1 MNVVRQSTAVG
12 SVAAQTDPLR
22 KTLPQTLYGFVVSI
36 SGLHQIAIAALSA
49 LLFIVGTAPLE
60 IQRRIVNATT
70 EGGSYKTIAMLISI
84 YLGLALA
91 EGLIKVWLNIYRN
104 WVGEVAI
111 RWLRLSIFAAAEG
124 SLSQAPSAS
133 DEGIQLSIVVAEAEP
148 VGGFVGQ
155 AISEPLLQIGIL
167 ASVIGYMLYL
177 QPLMGLVVAVVF
189 FPQVGFVPLMQSAI
203 NRRVES
209 KIVVMREVSAG
220 IVDAGSAKDH
230 DGIQYARIGELF
242 SLDMSVYKIKFSMN
256 FLMNF
261 MMQLGYAGIFALGGY
276 YVITGKTEIGTVVAF
291 VSGLSKIND
300 PWGDLVNWYRDLKV
314 TQVKYGLIRDSAQIE
329 VTQASDGSK

>member
-1 MNVVRQSTAVG
+1 MKVKQSTEVG
-12 SVAAQTDPLR
+12 SIPAPSDPLR
-22 KTLPQTLYGFVVSI
+22 KRLPRTLYGFVVYV
-36 SGLHQIAIAALSA
+36 SGAHQIAIAILSI

-70 EGGSYKTIAMLISI
+70 EGSSYRAIAILISM
-84 YLGLALA
+84 YLALA
-91 EGLIKVWLNIYRN
+91 LVEGLIKVGLNIYRN

-111 RWLRLSIFAAAEG
+111 RWLRLSIFAAAEEP
-124 SLSQAPSAS
+124 LSHAPSTS
-133 DEGIQLSIVVAEAEP
+133 DEGIQLSIIVAEAEP
-148 VGGFVGQ
+148 IGGFVGQ
-155 AISEPLLQIGIL
+155 SISEPLLQIGIL
-167 ASVIGYMLYL
+167 VAVIGYMLYL

-189 FPQVGFVPLMQSAI
+189 FPQVGFVPAMQSAI
-203 NRRVES
+203 NRRVQS
-209 KIVVMREVSAG
+209 KIVVMRDVSAG

-230 DGIQYARIGELF
+230 DGIQYARIEELF
-242 SLDMSVYKIKFSMN
+242 SLDMGVYKIKFTMN

-314 TQVKYGLIRDSAQIE
+314 TQVKYGLIRDSAQID
-329 VTQASDGSK
+329 VAVGADLTH